1 MLAAGMFGLVVG
13 SFLNVCI
20 YRLPRGESIVAPRSR
35 CPACGDPIRALD
47 NIPVLSYLL
56 LRGKCRNCGA
66 RISVQYPAVEA
77 LTAALFVAAVATFGP
92 TLRGI
97 LAALFLCGLVVAALV
112 DLEHQIIPHAVTLP
126 GIPLGL
132 LGAFLGSPT
141 VIDMMQRFMDIRPGI
156 LAAFLSGSPPLP
168 DAIIGCLA
176 GAGFV
181 YLTALYCE
189 VILGREAM
197 GLGDVNLVAM
207 MGAFLGWRA
216 LVVAFFIATVGGS
229 VVSLTLIGLRRRDR
243 REPIPFGPFLALG
256 AALALFWADP
266 VLRWYGGL
274 IGARG

>member
-1 MLAAGMFGLVVG
+1 MLAAGMFGLLVG

-20 YRLPRGESIVAPRSR
+20 HRLPRGQSVVAPRSR
-35 CPACGDPIRALD
+35 CPACGEPIRALD

-56 LRGKCRNCGA
+56 LRGQCRNCGA
-66 RISVQYPAVEA
+66 PISVQYPAVEA
-77 LTAALFVAAVATFGP
+77 LTAALFVAAVAAFGP
-92 TLRGI
+92 TPRGI
-97 LAALFLCGLVVAALV
+97 LATLFLCGLVVAAFV

-126 GIPLGL
+126 GIPLGI
-132 LGAFLGSPT
+132 LGSLIGAGPS
-141 VIDMMQRFMDIRPGI
+141 
-156 LAAFLSGSPPLP
+156 LLEAL
-168 DAIIGCLA
+168 IGCLA

-181 YLTALYCE
+181 YLIALYCE

-216 LVVAFFIATVGGS
+216 LVVAFFIATVSGS
-229 VVSLTLIGLRRRDR
+229 VVSLALIGLRRRDR

-256 AALALFWADP
+256 GGLALFLADA

-274 IGARG
+274 IGVRG